1 MMTVVPTVNES
12 MFLAS
17 IIALGDEAY
26 GVAIREKAAD
36 LSGTKVTYGC
46 LYSHL
51 DQLHRKGYVLKR
63 LGEPTQE
70 RGGRGKIYYTVTPSG
85 LKALK
90 AFLAVQK
97 SIRAALPDLALEGKA

>member
-1 MMTVVPTVNES
+1 MIAVPTVNES

-17 IIALGDEAY
+17 IIALGDNAY
-26 GVAIREKAAD
+26 GVAIREKAAE

-51 DQLHRKGYVLKR
+51 DQLHRKGYVTKK
-63 LGEPTQE
+63 LGVPTME
-70 RGGRGKIYYTVTPSG
+70 RGGRSKIYYTVTPAG

-90 AFLAVQK
+90 AFLSVQK
-97 SIRAALPDLALEGKA
+97 SIRAALPSLALEGK

>member
-1 MMTVVPTVNES
+1 MAALPTVNES

-17 IIALGDEAY
+17 IIALGDDAY
-26 GVAIREKAAD
+26 GVAIREKAAE

-51 DQLHRKGYVLKR
+51 DQIHRKGYVVKR
-63 LGEPTQE
+63 LGDPTAE
-70 RGGRGKIYYTVTPSG
+70 RGGRGKIFYTATPAG

-90 AFLAVQK
+90 SFLAVQK
-97 SIRAALPDLALEGKA
+97 SIRAALPAVVLEGKS

>member
-1 MMTVVPTVNES
+1 MAVLPTLNES

-17 IIALGDEAY
+17 IIALGDDAY
-26 GVAIREKAAD
+26 GVAVREKAAE

-51 DQLHRKGYVLKR
+51 DQLHRKGYVTKK
-63 LGEPTQE
+63 LGAPTME
-70 RGGRGKIYYTVTPSG
+70 RGGRSKIFYTVTPAG

-90 AFLAVQK
+90 AFLSVQK
-97 SIRAALPDLALEGKA
+97 SIRAALPSLALEGK